1 LCATRC
7 RFIRRFAAAS
17 HAAADA
23 HQYEIFSCQAS
34 GYLLLLLS
42 ILPTFRAEEDR
53 DPSLEFKVSISL
65 ARNANLHA
73 RVFFPHIKRVAYYT
87 ILQQE
92 EGRER
97 RRGKTR
103 GIYSYAKECE
113 DRDGIVNDEWN

>member
-1 LCATRC
+1 VPGVRISVAFTFDFTDIPREG
-7 RFIRRFAAAS
+7 RRSRSRAS
-17 HAAADA
+17 
-23 HQYEIFSCQAS
+23 
-34 GYLLLLLS
+34 
-42 ILPTFRAEEDR
+42 
-53 DPSLEFKVSISL
+53 SLEFQVSISL
-65 ARNANLHA
+65 ARNANNLHA

-87 ILQQE
+87 TLQQE